1 MNSRNYTIFNVKS
14 ILDFNDLDYTEDA
27 MEFLKNP
34 DNFRSFAEGLTEL
47 LKRKGY
53 PKSLDHACEMADY
66 LYQKLKGIGSLT
78 TYETVESWFLG
89 THQPKIEFG
98 YRRQIYEICFAMQ
111 LSLNETKWFFQH
123 VYYDRA
129 FNCHTVEES
138 VFYFALKKS
147 LSYPQALQ
155 IINIVAGTPAP
166 SFADSEPNY
175 TQFIQ
180 QQLSDLKSTDELI
193 AFLVHNKNNFEQWNQ
208 SAFQKLQAL
217 FHELIPS
224 PDGKKEIDNMKRTII
239 RKNSVY
245 HVIPPLAEKSHWGLI
260 MQEFFSQ
267 ISSVEDLDQ
276 INKKNICSITFVLER
291 ILYTSA
297 GLPKKKTQLPYVVCN
312 NFPSKKTM
320 SDVLS
325 QSKMERLK
333 SYDSIRKMIILLYFY
348 NYWVRVKLHYI
359 DYEPA
364 QLYEIF
370 KDETNS
376 ILYQCGYEELYA
388 GNPYDWLFLCAAQA
402 KDPLE
407 YLRSCL
413 LTLLPDDDL

>member
-1 MNSRNYTIFNVKS
+1 MNNKNYTIFNEKS
-14 ILDFNDLDYTEDA
+14 IQNFNNLDYTEDA

-34 DNFRSFAEGLTEL
+34 DNFRSFAEGLVEL

-53 PKSLDHACEMADY
+53 QGCLDDTRKMADY
-66 LYQKLKGIGSLT
+66 LYQSLKRIGSLT

-138 VFYFALKKS
+138 VFYFAFKNN
-147 LSYPQALQ
+147 LSYTQALQ
-155 IINIVAGTPAP
+155 IINSIAEVP
-166 SFADSEPNY
+166 SSSFTTATPNY

-180 QQLSDLKSTDELI
+180 QQISDLKSTDELI
-193 AFLVHNKNNFEQWNQ
+193 AFLKHNKNNFEQWNQ
-208 SAFQKLQAL
+208 SASQKLQEL

-224 PDGKKEIDNMKRTII
+224 PDGKKEIDNLKRTII

-245 HVIPPLAEKSHWGLI
+245 HVIPSLSEKNHWGLI

-325 QSKMERLK
+325 NSKMERLK

-348 NYWVRVKLHYI
+348 NYWVRVKLHYLNCKPI
-359 DYEPA
+359 
-364 QLYEIF
+364 QLSKIFEDEI
-370 KDETNS
+370 NS

-388 GNPYDWLFLCAAQA
+388 GNPYDWLFLCAAQTE
-402 KDPLE
+402 DSLE